1 MPITILDEPTATALA
16 AVSAPQE
23 VRGPNGVLLG
33 QFIPAALTN
42 ISFAEFGVTVEE
54 LERERRDPN
63 TKWVSPEAVMER
75 LREIDRCSP

>member
-1 MPITILDEPTATALA
+1 MPITIADQSTANAFE
-16 AVSAPQE
+16 SASISQE
-23 VRGPNGVLLG
+23 VRGPNGMLLG

-75 LREIDRCSP
+75 LREIDRCSR

>member
-1 MPITILDEPTATALA
+1 MPITIADESTANAFE
-16 AVSAPQE
+16 SASISQE
-23 VRGPNGVLLG
+23 VRGPNGAVLG

-54 LERERRDPN
+54 LQRQLHDPN
-63 TKWVSPEAVMER
+63 AKWVSPEAVMER